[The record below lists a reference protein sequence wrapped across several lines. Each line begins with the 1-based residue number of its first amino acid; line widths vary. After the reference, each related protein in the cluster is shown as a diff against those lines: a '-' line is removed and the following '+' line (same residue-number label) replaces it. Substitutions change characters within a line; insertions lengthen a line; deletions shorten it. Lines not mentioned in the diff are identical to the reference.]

1 MRDFSSIAARFEGAF
16 SDYEIHLSTQM
27 SGYFIITK
35 RGGYSS
41 ELIGEEVGELVFKD
55 CTKTSDEIRAYI
67 CEKTD
72 NKQENAPKSSKE
84 DLLSFEIKEDKE
96 EIDEKPSAP
105 DFSIEFEETK
115 PAFEIIDE
123 NIDES
128 STFGA
133 QDSKAS
139 KALAFEI
146 IDENSKGAG
155 DEDLLGEIPVD
166 ESLLDESLLGEIP
179 SASFEIIDD
188 EDAKNGGENLVD
200 ENLADEILADKN
212 FAAEIPSASFEII
225 DDEYAKNSGE
235 NLVDENL
242 ADKNFANES
251 SADENFADEIQTSQT
266 SQTNQ
271 TNQTSQSL
279 ANDEII
285 IPAHHDSQKIFFAK
299 NIEIISAKVVEI
311 ELIIHGYDE
320 SCDSFSFE
328 KIPPDCEYKYSIKIG
343 ELRAI
348 FIATMDAN
356 AASEFISGFSFKT
369 ERQVPK
375 NIEIFINESI
385 EPVLETTLFA

>member
-67 CEKTD
+67 CEKTH
-72 NKQENAPKSSKE
+72 NKQENAPKSSNE
-84 DLLSFEIKEDKE
+84 DSLSFEVKEAKE
-96 EIDEKPSAP
+96 AFEINEKPSVP

-115 PAFEIIDE
+115 PAFEIIDK
-123 NIDES
+123 IADES
-128 STFGA
+128 STFES
-133 QDSKAS
+133 QDSKTS

-146 IDENSKGAG
+146 IDENSKDAE
-155 DEDLLGEIPVD
+155 DEDLLGEIP
-166 ESLLDESLLGEIP
+166 LDEDLLGEIP

-188 EDAKNGGENLVD
+188 EDAKNSG

-212 FAAEIPSASFEII
+212 FA
-225 DDEYAKNSGE
+225 
-235 NLVDENL
+235 
-242 ADKNFANES
+242 NES
-251 SADENFADEIQTSQT
+251 LADENFAGEIQTSQT
-266 SQTNQ
+266 SQN
-271 TNQTSQSL
+271 L

-375 NIEIFINESI
+375 NIEIFINESV

>member
-72 NKQENAPKSSKE
+72 NKQENTPKSSNE
-84 DLLSFEIKEDKE
+84 DLLSFEIKEDKKAFK
-96 EIDEKPSAP
+96 IDEKPSAP
-105 DFSIEFEETK
+105 AFSIEFEETK

-128 STFGA
+128 SDDSSAFKI
-133 QDSKAS
+133 QDSNAS

-146 IDENSKGAG
+146 IDENSKDAE
-155 DEDLLGEIPVD
+155 DEDLLGEIP
-166 ESLLDESLLGEIP
+166 LDEDLLGEIP

-188 EDAKNGGENLVD
+188 EDAKNSG

-212 FAAEIPSASFEII
+212 FA
-225 DDEYAKNSGE
+225 
-235 NLVDENL
+235 
-242 ADKNFANES
+242 NES
-251 SADENFADEIQTSQT
+251 LADENFAGEIQTSQT
-266 SQTNQ
+266 SQN
-271 TNQTSQSL
+271 L

-375 NIEIFINESI
+375 NIEIFINESV

>member
-67 CEKTD
+67 CEKTH

-84 DLLSFEIKEDKE
+84 DSLSFEIKEDKE
-96 EIDEKPSAP
+96 AINEKPSAP
-105 DFSIEFEETK
+105 AFSIEFEETE

-123 NIDES
+123 S
-128 STFGA
+128 SAF
-133 QDSKAS
+133 DSKAS

-146 IDENSKGAG
+146 IDENSEGAG
-155 DEDLLGEIPVD
+155 GEDLLGENSKDAGDECLVGESPV
-166 ESLLDESLLGEIP
+166 
-179 SASFEIIDD
+179 ASFEIIDD
-188 EDAKNGGENLVD
+188 ED
-200 ENLADEILADKN
+200 
-212 FAAEIPSASFEII
+212 
-225 DDEYAKNSGE
+225 AKNSGE

-242 ADKNFANES
+242 ADES
-251 SADENFADEIQTSQT
+251 SADEI
-266 SQTNQ
+266 
-271 TNQTSQSL
+271 QTSQSL

-299 NIEIISAKVVEI
+299 NTEIISAKVVEI

-348 FIATMDAN
+348 FIATMDAES
-356 AASEFISGFSFKT
+356 ASEFISGFSFKT

-375 NIEIFINESI
+375 NIEIFINESV

>member
-96 EIDEKPSAP
+96 AINEKPSAP

-128 STFGA
+128 SDDSSAFES

-146 IDENSKGAG
+146 IDENSKDAG
-155 DEDLLGEIPVD
+155 DEDLLGEIP
-166 ESLLDESLLGEIP
+166 LDEDLLGEIP

-188 EDAKNGGENLVD
+188 EDAKNGGENL
-200 ENLADEILADKN
+200 A
-212 FAAEIPSASFEII
+212 
-225 DDEYAKNSGE
+225 
-235 NLVDENL
+235 DENL
-242 ADKNFANES
+242 ADKNFANE
-251 SADENFADEIQTSQT
+251 NFADEIQTSQT
-266 SQTNQ
+266 NQ
-271 TNQTSQSL
+271 ANQTSQSL

-299 NIEIISAKVVEI
+299 DTEIISAKVVEI

-375 NIEIFINESI
+375 NIEIFINESV
-385 EPVLETTLFA
+385 EPVLEITLFA

>member
-67 CEKTD
+67 CEKTH
-72 NKQENAPKSSKE
+72 NKQENAPKSSNE
-84 DLLSFEIKEDKE
+84 DSLSFEIKEAKE
-96 EIDEKPSAP
+96 AINEKPSAP
-105 DFSIEFEETK
+105 AFSIEFEETE
-115 PAFEIIDE
+115 PAFEIIDKI
-123 NIDES
+123 IDES
-128 STFGA
+128 SAFES

-146 IDENSKGAG
+146 IDENSDGAG
-155 DEDLLGEIPVD
+155 GEDLLGENSKDAGDECLVGESPV
-166 ESLLDESLLGEIP
+166 
-179 SASFEIIDD
+179 ASFEIIDD
-188 EDAKNGGENLVD
+188 ED
-200 ENLADEILADKN
+200 
-212 FAAEIPSASFEII
+212 
-225 DDEYAKNSGE
+225 AKNSGE

-242 ADKNFANES
+242 ADES
-251 SADENFADEIQTSQT
+251 LADEIQTS
-266 SQTNQ
+266 
-271 TNQTSQSL
+271 QTSQSL

-299 NIEIISAKVVEI
+299 NTEIISAKVVEI

-348 FIATMDAN
+348 FIATMDAD

-375 NIEIFINESI
+375 NIEIFINESV
-385 EPVLETTLFA
+385 EPVLEITLFA

>member
-67 CEKTD
+67 CEKTH

-84 DLLSFEIKEDKE
+84 DLLGFEIKEDKE
-96 EIDEKPSAP
+96 IFEINEKPSAP
-105 DFSIEFEETK
+105 DFSIEFEETE

-128 STFGA
+128 SNENSA
-133 QDSKAS
+133 VESQNSKAS

-146 IDENSKGAG
+146 IDENSDGAG
-155 DEDLLGEIPVD
+155 DEDLLGEIP
-166 ESLLDESLLGEIP
+166 LDEDLLGEIP

-188 EDAKNGGENLVD
+188 
-200 ENLADEILADKN
+200 
-212 FAAEIPSASFEII
+212 
-225 DDEYAKNSGE
+225 DDAKNSGE
-235 NLVDENL
+235 NLADENL
-242 ADKNFANES
+242 ADES
-251 SADENFADEIQTSQT
+251 LADENFANEIQASQT

-271 TNQTSQSL
+271 AIQTSQSL

-299 NIEIISAKVVEI
+299 DTEIISAKVVEI

-375 NIEIFINESI
+375 NIEIFINESV

>member
-67 CEKTD
+67 CEKTH
-72 NKQENAPKSSKE
+72 NKQENAPESSKE

-96 EIDEKPSAP
+96 AINEKPSTPA
-105 DFSIEFEETK
+105 FNIEFEETK

-123 NIDES
+123 SSDES
-128 STFGA
+128 SAFGA

-146 IDENSKGAG
+146 IDENSKDAG
-155 DEDLLGEIPVD
+155 DEDLLGEIP
-166 ESLLDESLLGEIP
+166 LDEDLLGEIP
-179 SASFEIIDD
+179 VPSFEIIDD
-188 EDAKNGGENLVD
+188 EDAKNSGEILT
-200 ENLADEILADKN
+200 DEILTN
-212 FAAEIPSASFEII
+212 
-225 DDEYAKNSGE
+225 
-235 NLVDENL
+235 
-242 ADKNFANES
+242 KNFANES
-251 SADENFADEIQTSQT
+251 LADENFADKIQTSQANQA
-266 SQTNQ
+266 SQN
-271 TNQTSQSL
+271 L

-299 NIEIISAKVVEI
+299 DTEIISAKVVEI

-375 NIEIFINESI
+375 NIEIFINESV

>member
-96 EIDEKPSAP
+96 AINEKPSAP

-128 STFGA
+128 SAFES
-133 QDSKAS
+133 QNSKAS

-146 IDENSKGAG
+146 IDENSKDAG
-155 DEDLLGEIPVD
+155 DECLVGESPLDEDLLGEIPV
-166 ESLLDESLLGEIP
+166 
-179 SASFEIIDD
+179 ASFEIIDD
-188 EDAKNGGENLVD
+188 EDAKNSG
-200 ENLADEILADKN
+200 ENLADEILTDKN
-212 FAAEIPSASFEII
+212 FANENFADEI
-225 DDEYAKNSGE
+225 
-235 NLVDENL
+235 LT
-242 ADKNFANES
+242 DKNFANES
-251 SADENFADEIQTSQT
+251 LADENFADEIQTSQT
-266 SQTNQ
+266 NQ
-271 TNQTSQSL
+271 ANQTSQSL

-348 FIATMDAN
+348 FIATMDAES
-356 AASEFISGFSFKT
+356 ASEFISGFSFKT

-375 NIEIFINESI
+375 NIEIFINESV

>member
-67 CEKTD
+67 CEKTH
-72 NKQENAPKSSKE
+72 NKQENAPKSSNE
-84 DLLSFEIKEDKE
+84 DSLSFEIKEDKE
-96 EIDEKPSAP
+96 AINEKPSAP
-105 DFSIEFEETK
+105 AFSIEFEETK

-128 STFGA
+128 SDDSLAFKI

-146 IDENSKGAG
+146 IDENSDGAG
-155 DEDLLGEIPVD
+155 GEDLLGENSKDAGD
-166 ESLLDESLLGEIP
+166 ECLVGES
-179 SASFEIIDD
+179 SVASFEIIDD
-188 EDAKNGGENLVD
+188 EDAKN
-200 ENLADEILADKN
+200 
-212 FAAEIPSASFEII
+212 
-225 DDEYAKNSGE
+225 SGE

-242 ADKNFANES
+242 VDES
-251 SADENFADEIQTSQT
+251 LADEIQTS
-266 SQTNQ
+266 
-271 TNQTSQSL
+271 QTSQSL

-299 NIEIISAKVVEI
+299 NTEIISAKVVEI

-348 FIATMDAN
+348 FIATMDAD

-375 NIEIFINESI
+375 NIEIFINESV
-385 EPVLETTLFA
+385 EPVLEITLFA

>member
-67 CEKTD
+67 CEKNPKE
-72 NKQENAPKSSKE
+72 NKQENTPKSSNE
-84 DLLSFEIKEDKE
+84 DSLSFEIKEDKE
-96 EIDEKPSAP
+96 AINEKHSAP
-105 DFSIEFEETK
+105 AFSIEFEETE

-123 NIDES
+123 S
-128 STFGA
+128 SAF
-133 QDSKAS
+133 DSKAS

-146 IDENSKGAG
+146 IDENSDGAG
-155 DEDLLGEIPVD
+155 DECLLGENSKDAGD
-166 ESLLDESLLGEIP
+166 ECLVGEIP

-188 EDAKNGGENLVD
+188 EDAKN
-200 ENLADEILADKN
+200 
-212 FAAEIPSASFEII
+212 
-225 DDEYAKNSGE
+225 SGE
-235 NLVDENL
+235 NLVDKIL
-242 ADKNFANES
+242 TDES
-251 SADENFADEIQTSQT
+251 SADEIQTS
-266 SQTNQ
+266 
-271 TNQTSQSL
+271 QTSQSL

-299 NIEIISAKVVEI
+299 NTEIISAKVVEI

-348 FIATMDAN
+348 FIATMDAD

-375 NIEIFINESI
+375 NIEIFINESV
-385 EPVLETTLFA
+385 EPVLEITLFA

>member
-67 CEKTD
+67 CEKTH
-72 NKQENAPKSSKE
+72 NKQENAPKSSNE
-84 DLLSFEIKEDKE
+84 DSLSFEIKEDKE
-96 EIDEKPSAP
+96 AINEKHSAP
-105 DFSIEFEETK
+105 AFSIEFEETK

-128 STFGA
+128 SDDSLAFKI

-146 IDENSKGAG
+146 IDENSEGAA
-155 DEDLLGEIPVD
+155 DECLVVESPV
-166 ESLLDESLLGEIP
+166 
-179 SASFEIIDD
+179 ASFEIIDD
-188 EDAKNGGENLVD
+188 EDV
-200 ENLADEILADKN
+200 
-212 FAAEIPSASFEII
+212 
-225 DDEYAKNSGE
+225 KNSGE
-235 NLVDENL
+235 NLVDKIL
-242 ADKNFANES
+242 TDES
-251 SADENFADEIQTSQT
+251 SADEIQTS
-266 SQTNQ
+266 
-271 TNQTSQSL
+271 QTSQSL

-299 NIEIISAKVVEI
+299 NTEIISAKVVEI

-348 FIATMDAN
+348 FIATMDAD

-375 NIEIFINESI
+375 NIEIFINESV
-385 EPVLETTLFA
+385 EPVLEITLFA

>member
-67 CEKTD
+67 CEKTPKE

-84 DLLSFEIKEDKE
+84 DSLGFEIKEDKE

-105 DFSIEFEETK
+105 AFSIEFEETK
-115 PAFEIIDE
+115 PAFEIIDK
-123 NIDES
+123 ITDES
-128 STFGA
+128 SAFES

-146 IDENSKGAG
+146 IDENSKDAG
-155 DEDLLGEIPVD
+155 DKCLVGEIP
-166 ESLLDESLLGEIP
+166 LDEDLLGEIP

-188 EDAKNGGENLVD
+188 EDAKNSGENLVD
-200 ENLADEILADKN
+200 ENLADEIL
-212 FAAEIPSASFEII
+212 
-225 DDEYAKNSGE
+225 
-235 NLVDENL
+235 VDEIL
-242 ADKNFANES
+242 ADK
-251 SADENFADEIQTSQT
+251 IQASQT

-271 TNQTSQSL
+271 ASQNL

-299 NIEIISAKVVEI
+299 DTEIISAKVVEI

-348 FIATMDAN
+348 FIATMDAES
-356 AASEFISGFSFKT
+356 ASEFISGFSFKT

-375 NIEIFINESI
+375 NIEIFINESV

>member
-72 NKQENAPKSSKE
+72 NKQENAPKSSNE
-84 DLLSFEIKEDKE
+84 DSLSFEIKEDKE
-96 EIDEKPSAP
+96 TFEINEKPSAP

-123 NIDES
+123 SSDES
-128 STFGA
+128 SAFES

-146 IDENSKGAG
+146 IDENSKGAE
-155 DEDLLGEIPVD
+155 DED
-166 ESLLDESLLGEIP
+166 LLGEIP

-188 EDAKNGGENLVD
+188 EDAKNSGENLVD
-200 ENLADEILADKN
+200 ENLADE
-212 FAAEIPSASFEII
+212 
-225 DDEYAKNSGE
+225 
-235 NLVDENL
+235 NLVDE
-242 ADKNFANES
+242 S
-251 SADENFADEIQTSQT
+251 IADENQTS
-266 SQTNQ
+266 
-271 TNQTSQSL
+271 QTSQSL

-348 FIATMDAN
+348 FIATMDAES
-356 AASEFISGFSFKT
+356 ASEFISGFSFKT

-375 NIEIFINESI
+375 NIEIFINESV

>member
-96 EIDEKPSAP
+96 AINEKPSAP

-128 STFGA
+128 SAFES

-155 DEDLLGEIPVD
+155 DEDLLGESP
-166 ESLLDESLLGEIP
+166 LDEDLLGEIP

-212 FAAEIPSASFEII
+212 F
-225 DDEYAKNSGE
+225 
-235 NLVDENL
+235 
-242 ADKNFANES
+242 
-251 SADENFADEIQTSQT
+251 ADENFADEIQTSQT

-299 NIEIISAKVVEI
+299 DTEIISAKVVEI

-375 NIEIFINESI
+375 NIEIFINESV

>member
-67 CEKTD
+67 CEKTH
-72 NKQENAPKSSKE
+72 NKQENASKSSKE
-84 DLLSFEIKEDKE
+84 DSLSFEIKEDKE
-96 EIDEKPSAP
+96 TFEINEKPSAP
-105 DFSIEFEETK
+105 AFSIEFEETK

-123 NIDES
+123 S
-128 STFGA
+128 STF
-133 QDSKAS
+133 DSKAS

-146 IDENSKGAG
+146 IDENSEGAG
-155 DEDLLGEIPVD
+155 GEDLLGVNSKDAEDECLVGESPV
-166 ESLLDESLLGEIP
+166 
-179 SASFEIIDD
+179 ASFEIIDD
-188 EDAKNGGENLVD
+188 EDV
-200 ENLADEILADKN
+200 
-212 FAAEIPSASFEII
+212 
-225 DDEYAKNSGE
+225 KNSGE

-242 ADKNFANES
+242 VDES
-251 SADENFADEIQTSQT
+251 LADEI
-266 SQTNQ
+266 
-271 TNQTSQSL
+271 QTSQSL

-299 NIEIISAKVVEI
+299 NTEIISAKVVEI

-348 FIATMDAN
+348 FIATMDADR
-356 AASEFISGFSFKT
+356 ASEFISGFSFKT

-375 NIEIFINESI
+375 NIEIFINESV
-385 EPVLETTLFA
+385 EPVLEITLFA

>member
-1 MRDFSSIAARFEGAF
+1 MRDFSSIAARFDGAF

-188 EDAKNGGENLVD
+188 EDAKNSG
-200 ENLADEILADKN
+200 ENLADEILAD
-212 FAAEIPSASFEII
+212 ES
-225 DDEYAKNSGE
+225 
-235 NLVDENL
+235 LV
-242 ADKNFANES
+242 
-251 SADENFADEIQTSQT
+251 DENFADEIQTSQT
-266 SQTNQ
+266 SQN
-271 TNQTSQSL
+271 L

-348 FIATMDAN
+348 FIATMDAES
-356 AASEFISGFSFKT
+356 ASEFISGFSFKT

-375 NIEIFINESI
+375 NIEIFINESV

>member
-67 CEKTD
+67 CEKTPKE

-84 DLLSFEIKEDKE
+84 AIN
-96 EIDEKPSAP
+96 EKPSAP

-123 NIDES
+123 NSAVES
-128 STFGA
+128 

-146 IDENSKGAG
+146 IDENSKDAG
-155 DEDLLGEIPVD
+155 DEDLLGEIP
-166 ESLLDESLLGEIP
+166 LDEDLLGEIP

-188 EDAKNGGENLVD
+188 EDAKN
-200 ENLADEILADKN
+200 
-212 FAAEIPSASFEII
+212 
-225 DDEYAKNSGE
+225 SGE

-242 ADKNFANES
+242 TDES
-251 SADENFADEIQTSQT
+251 LADEIQTS
-266 SQTNQ
+266 
-271 TNQTSQSL
+271 QTSQSL

-311 ELIIHGYDE
+311 ELIIRGYDE

-375 NIEIFINESI
+375 NIEIFINESV
-385 EPVLETTLFA
+385 EPVLEITLFA

>member
-67 CEKTD
+67 CEKNPKE
-72 NKQENAPKSSKE
+72 NKQENAPKSSNE
-84 DLLSFEIKEDKE
+84 DLLSFEIKEAKE
-96 EIDEKPSAP
+96 AINEKPSAP
-105 DFSIEFEETK
+105 AFSIEFEETE

-123 NIDES
+123 S
-128 STFGA
+128 SAF
-133 QDSKAS
+133 DSKDS

-146 IDENSKGAG
+146 IDENSDGAG
-155 DEDLLGEIPVD
+155 GEDLLGENSKDAGDECLVGESPV
-166 ESLLDESLLGEIP
+166 
-179 SASFEIIDD
+179 ASFEIIDD
-188 EDAKNGGENLVD
+188 EDAKN
-200 ENLADEILADKN
+200 
-212 FAAEIPSASFEII
+212 
-225 DDEYAKNSGE
+225 SGE

-242 ADKNFANES
+242 TDES
-251 SADENFADEIQTSQT
+251 LADEIQTS
-266 SQTNQ
+266 
-271 TNQTSQSL
+271 QTSQSL

-375 NIEIFINESI
+375 NIEIFINESV

>member
-72 NKQENAPKSSKE
+72 NKQENALKSSKE
-84 DLLSFEIKEDKE
+84 DSLSFEIKEDKE
-96 EIDEKPSAP
+96 AINEKPSAP

-128 STFGA
+128 SAFES
-133 QDSKAS
+133 QDSKTS

-146 IDENSKGAG
+146 IDENSKGAEV
-155 DEDLLGEIPVD
+155 EDLLGENSKD
-166 ESLLDESLLGEIP
+166 TEDKSLLGEIP

-188 EDAKNGGENLVD
+188 EDAKN
-200 ENLADEILADKN
+200 
-212 FAAEIPSASFEII
+212 
-225 DDEYAKNSGE
+225 SGE
-235 NLVDENL
+235 NLVDESL
-242 ADKNFANES
+242 ADEILANENL
-251 SADENFADEIQTSQT
+251 ADENFADKIQTSQA
-266 SQTNQ
+266 NQ
-271 TNQTSQSL
+271 ASQSP

-285 IPAHHDSQKIFFAK
+285 IPAHPGSQKIFFAK
-299 NIEIISAKVVEI
+299 DTEIISAKVVEI

-375 NIEIFINESI
+375 NIEIFINESV

>member
-72 NKQENAPKSSKE
+72 NKQENAPKSSNE

-128 STFGA
+128 SDDSSAFES

-146 IDENSKGAG
+146 IDENSKGAE
-155 DEDLLGEIPVD
+155 DED
-166 ESLLDESLLGEIP
+166 LLGEIP

-188 EDAKNGGENLVD
+188 EDAKNSGENLVD
-200 ENLADEILADKN
+200 ENLADE
-212 FAAEIPSASFEII
+212 
-225 DDEYAKNSGE
+225 
-235 NLVDENL
+235 NL
-242 ADKNFANES
+242 
-251 SADENFADEIQTSQT
+251 ADEIQTS
-266 SQTNQ
+266 Q

-356 AASEFISGFSFKT
+356 TASEFISGFSFKT

-375 NIEIFINESI
+375 NIEIFINESV

>member
-67 CEKTD
+67 CEKTPKEH
-72 NKQENAPKSSKE
+72 KQENAPKSSKE
-84 DLLSFEIKEDKE
+84 DLLGFEIKEDKE
-96 EIDEKPSAP
+96 AINEKSSAP

-115 PAFEIIDE
+115 PAFEIIDKITDE
-123 NIDES
+123 SSDES
-128 STFGA
+128 STFKI

-146 IDENSKGAG
+146 IDENSKGAE
-155 DEDLLGEIPVD
+155 DED
-166 ESLLDESLLGEIP
+166 LLGEIP

-188 EDAKNGGENLVD
+188 EDAENSGENLAV
-200 ENLADEILADKN
+200 ESLADEILAD
-212 FAAEIPSASFEII
+212 EIPSASFEII
-225 DDEYAKNSGE
+225 DDEDTKNSGE
-235 NLVDENL
+235 NLVDESL
-242 ADKNFANES
+242 ADEILTDKNFANE
-251 SADENFADEIQTSQT
+251 NFADKIQTSQA

-271 TNQTSQSL
+271 ANQTSQSL

-299 NIEIISAKVVEI
+299 NTEIISAKVVEI

-369 ERQVPK
+369 ERQAPK
-375 NIEIFINESI
+375 NIEIFINESV

>member
-67 CEKTD
+67 CEKTTKE

-105 DFSIEFEETK
+105 AFSIEFEETK
-115 PAFEIIDE
+115 PAFEIIDK
-123 NIDES
+123 ITDES
-128 STFGA
+128 SDDSSAFES

-146 IDENSKGAG
+146 IDENSKEVGDKDLMG
-155 DEDLLGEIPVD
+155 EIPLDEDLLGEIP
-166 ESLLDESLLGEIP
+166 L
-179 SASFEIIDD
+179 ASFEIIDD
-188 EDAKNGGENLVD
+188 DDAE
-200 ENLADEILADKN
+200 
-212 FAAEIPSASFEII
+212 
-225 DDEYAKNSGE
+225 NSG
-235 NLVDENL
+235 ENL
-242 ADKNFANES
+242 ADKNFA
-251 SADENFADEIQTSQT
+251 DEIQT

-271 TNQTSQSL
+271 TNQTSQNL

-328 KIPPDCEYKYSIKIG
+328 RIPPDCEYKYSIKIG

-348 FIATMDAN
+348 FIATMDAES
-356 AASEFISGFSFKT
+356 ASEFISGFSFKT
-369 ERQVPK
+369 KRQAPK
-375 NIEIFINESI
+375 NIEIFINESV

>member
-72 NKQENAPKSSKE
+72 NKQKNAPKSSKE
-84 DLLSFEIKEDKE
+84 DLLGFEIKEDKE
-96 EIDEKPSAP
+96 AINEKPSAP

-123 NIDES
+123 NSAVES
-128 STFGA
+128 

-146 IDENSKGAG
+146 IDENSKEVG
-155 DEDLLGEIPVD
+155 DEDLLGEIP
-166 ESLLDESLLGEIP
+166 LDKDLLGEIP

-188 EDAKNGGENLVD
+188 EYAKNSG
-200 ENLADEILADKN
+200 EILTDEN

-235 NLVDENL
+235 IL
-242 ADKNFANES
+242 
-251 SADENFADEIQTSQT
+251 ADEILTDEI
-266 SQTNQ
+266 QTNQ
-271 TNQTSQSL
+271 TNQANQSL

-375 NIEIFINESI
+375 NIEIFINESV

>member
-1 MRDFSSIAARFEGAF
+1 MRDFSSMARRFEGAF

-67 CEKTD
+67 CEKKPKE
-72 NKQENAPKSSKE
+72 NKQENAPKSSNE
-84 DLLSFEIKEDKE
+84 DSLSFEIKEDKE
-96 EIDEKPSAP
+96 AINEKPSAP
-105 DFSIEFEETK
+105 AFSIEFEETK

-123 NIDES
+123 SSAFES
-128 STFGA
+128 
-133 QDSKAS
+133 QNSKAS

-155 DEDLLGEIPVD
+155 DEDLLGEIP
-166 ESLLDESLLGEIP
+166 

-188 EDAKNGGENLVD
+188 EDAKN
-200 ENLADEILADKN
+200 
-212 FAAEIPSASFEII
+212 
-225 DDEYAKNSGE
+225 SGE
-235 NLVDENL
+235 NLVDKIL
-242 ADKNFANES
+242 TDES
-251 SADENFADEIQTSQT
+251 SADEI
-266 SQTNQ
+266 
-271 TNQTSQSL
+271 QTSQSL

-299 NIEIISAKVVEI
+299 NTEIISAKVVEI

-348 FIATMDAN
+348 FIATMDAES
-356 AASEFISGFSFKT
+356 ASEFISGFSFKT

-375 NIEIFINESI
+375 NIEIFINESV

>member
-84 DLLSFEIKEDKE
+84 DLLGFEIKEGKE
-96 EIDEKPSAP
+96 TFEINEKPSAP

-128 STFGA
+128 SAFEG

-146 IDENSKGAG
+146 IDENSDGAG
-155 DEDLLGEIPVD
+155 DEDLLGESP
-166 ESLLDESLLGEIP
+166 LDEDLLGEIPLDEDLLGEIP

-188 EDAKNGGENLVD
+188 EDAKNSGKNLVD
-200 ENLADEILADKN
+200 ENLADESL
-212 FAAEIPSASFEII
+212 
-225 DDEYAKNSGE
+225 
-235 NLVDENL
+235 
-242 ADKNFANES
+242 
-251 SADENFADEIQTSQT
+251 ADEI
-266 SQTNQ
+266 
-271 TNQTSQSL
+271 QTSQSL

-348 FIATMDAN
+348 FIATMDAES
-356 AASEFISGFSFKT
+356 ASEFISGFSFKT

-375 NIEIFINESI
+375 NIEIFINESV

>member
-67 CEKTD
+67 CEKKPKE
-72 NKQENAPKSSKE
+72 NKQENAPKSSNE
-84 DLLSFEIKEDKE
+84 DSLSFEIKEDKE
-96 EIDEKPSAP
+96 AINEKPSAP
-105 DFSIEFEETK
+105 AFSIEFEETE
-115 PAFEIIDE
+115 PAIEIIDE
-123 NIDES
+123 S
-128 STFGA
+128 SAF
-133 QDSKAS
+133 DSKDS

-146 IDENSKGAG
+146 IDENSEGAG
-155 DEDLLGEIPVD
+155 GEDLLGENSKDAGDECLVGESPV
-166 ESLLDESLLGEIP
+166 
-179 SASFEIIDD
+179 ASFEIIDD
-188 EDAKNGGENLVD
+188 ED
-200 ENLADEILADKN
+200 
-212 FAAEIPSASFEII
+212 
-225 DDEYAKNSGE
+225 AKNSGE

-242 ADKNFANES
+242 ADES
-251 SADENFADEIQTSQT
+251 SADEI
-266 SQTNQ
+266 
-271 TNQTSQSL
+271 QTSQSL

-348 FIATMDAN
+348 FIATMDAES
-356 AASEFISGFSFKT
+356 ASEFISGFSFKT

-375 NIEIFINESI
+375 NIEIFINESV
-385 EPVLETTLFA
+385 EPVLEITLFA

>member
-55 CTKTSDEIRAYI
+55 CTKTSDEIRDYI

-96 EIDEKPSAP
+96 AINEKPSAP

-128 STFGA
+128 SDDSSAFKI
-133 QDSKAS
+133 QDSNAS

-146 IDENSKGAG
+146 IDENSKDAE
-155 DEDLLGEIPVD
+155 DEDLLGESP
-166 ESLLDESLLGEIP
+166 LDEDLLGEIP

-188 EDAKNGGENLVD
+188 EDAKNSGEILTDEVLADESLVD
-200 ENLADEILADKN
+200 ENLADEI
-212 FAAEIPSASFEII
+212 
-225 DDEYAKNSGE
+225 
-235 NLVDENL
+235 
-242 ADKNFANES
+242 
-251 SADENFADEIQTSQT
+251 QT

-271 TNQTSQSL
+271 ANQTSQSL

-299 NIEIISAKVVEI
+299 DTEIISAKVVEI

-356 AASEFISGFSFKT
+356 TASEFISGFSFKT

-375 NIEIFINESI
+375 NIEIFINESV

>member
-67 CEKTD
+67 CEKTPKE

-84 DLLSFEIKEDKE
+84 DSLSFEIKEAKE
-96 EIDEKPSAP
+96 AINEKPSAP

-128 STFGA
+128 SAFES

-155 DEDLLGEIPVD
+155 DEDLLGEIP
-166 ESLLDESLLGEIP
+166 

-188 EDAKNGGENLVD
+188 EDAKNSG
-200 ENLADEILADKN
+200 ENLADEILTDKN
-212 FAAEIPSASFEII
+212 FA
-225 DDEYAKNSGE
+225 DES
-235 NLVDENL
+235 
-242 ADKNFANES
+242 
-251 SADENFADEIQTSQT
+251 FADEIQTSQT
-266 SQTNQ
+266 NQ
-271 TNQTSQSL
+271 VSQTSQSL

-299 NIEIISAKVVEI
+299 DTEIISAKVVEI

-375 NIEIFINESI
+375 NIEIFINESV

>member
-72 NKQENAPKSSKE
+72 NKQENTPKSSNE
-84 DLLSFEIKEDKE
+84 DLLGFEIKEAKE
-96 EIDEKPSAP
+96 AINEKPSAP

-123 NIDES
+123 NIDDSSAFES
-128 STFGA
+128 

-146 IDENSKGAG
+146 IDENSKDAG
-155 DEDLLGEIPVD
+155 DEDLLGEIP
-166 ESLLDESLLGEIP
+166 LDEDLLGEIP

-212 FAAEIPSASFEII
+212 FA
-225 DDEYAKNSGE
+225 
-235 NLVDENL
+235 
-242 ADKNFANES
+242 
-251 SADENFADEIQTSQT
+251 DENFADEIQTSQT

-271 TNQTSQSL
+271 VSQTSQSL

-348 FIATMDAN
+348 FIATMDAES
-356 AASEFISGFSFKT
+356 ASEFISGFSFKT

-375 NIEIFINESI
+375 NIEIFINESV

>member
-72 NKQENAPKSSKE
+72 NKQENAPKSSNE
-84 DLLSFEIKEDKE
+84 DLLGFEIKEAKE
-96 EIDEKPSAP
+96 AINEKPSAP

-115 PAFEIIDE
+115 PAFEIIDK
-123 NIDES
+123 ITDES
-128 STFGA
+128 SAFES

-146 IDENSKGAG
+146 IDENSKDAE
-155 DEDLLGEIPVD
+155 DEDLLGESP
-166 ESLLDESLLGEIP
+166 LDEDLLGEIP

-188 EDAKNGGENLVD
+188 EDAKNSGEILTDEVLADESLVD
-200 ENLADEILADKN
+200 ENLADEI
-212 FAAEIPSASFEII
+212 
-225 DDEYAKNSGE
+225 
-235 NLVDENL
+235 
-242 ADKNFANES
+242 
-251 SADENFADEIQTSQT
+251 QT

-271 TNQTSQSL
+271 ANQTSQSL

-299 NIEIISAKVVEI
+299 DTEIISAKVVEI

-356 AASEFISGFSFKT
+356 AASEFVSGFSFKT

-375 NIEIFINESI
+375 NIEIFINESV

>member
-84 DLLSFEIKEDKE
+84 DLLGFEIKEAKE
-96 EIDEKPSAP
+96 AINEKPSAP

-123 NIDES
+123 SSDDSSAFES
-128 STFGA
+128 

-146 IDENSKGAG
+146 IDENSKGAE
-155 DEDLLGEIPVD
+155 DED
-166 ESLLDESLLGEIP
+166 LLGEIP

-188 EDAKNGGENLVD
+188 EDAKN
-200 ENLADEILADKN
+200 
-212 FAAEIPSASFEII
+212 
-225 DDEYAKNSGE
+225 SGE
-235 NLVDENL
+235 NLVDEVLPDKSL
-242 ADKNFANES
+242 ADENFANES
-251 SADENFADEIQTSQT
+251 LANENFADEIQTSQT
-266 SQTNQ
+266 SQANQ
-271 TNQTSQSL
+271 ANQTSQSL

-299 NIEIISAKVVEI
+299 NTEIISAKVVEI

-375 NIEIFINESI
+375 NIEIFINESV

>member
-84 DLLSFEIKEDKE
+84 DLLGFEIEEAKEA
-96 EIDEKPSAP
+96 INEKPSAP

-123 NIDES
+123 ITDENS
-128 STFGA
+128 AFDN

-146 IDENSKGAG
+146 IDENSKDAE
-155 DEDLLGEIPVD
+155 DEDLLGESP
-166 ESLLDESLLGEIP
+166 LDEDLLGEIP

-188 EDAKNGGENLVD
+188 DDAKNSGEILTD
-200 ENLADEILADKN
+200 EVLTDEVLADESLADEILAD
-212 FAAEIPSASFEII
+212 
-225 DDEYAKNSGE
+225 
-235 NLVDENL
+235 
-242 ADKNFANES
+242 
-251 SADENFADEIQTSQT
+251 EIQAS
-266 SQTNQ
+266 
-271 TNQTSQSL
+271 QTSQSL

-299 NIEIISAKVVEI
+299 DTEIISAKVVEI

-375 NIEIFINESI
+375 NIEIFINESV

>member
-67 CEKTD
+67 CEKTH
-72 NKQENAPKSSKE
+72 NKQENAPKSSNE
-84 DLLSFEIKEDKE
+84 DSLSFEIKEAKE
-96 EIDEKPSAP
+96 AINEKPSAP
-105 DFSIEFEETK
+105 AFSIEFEETE
-115 PAFEIIDE
+115 PAFEIIDKI
-123 NIDES
+123 IDES
-128 STFGA
+128 SAFES

-139 KALAFEI
+139 EALAFEI
-146 IDENSKGAG
+146 IDENSDGAG
-155 DEDLLGEIPVD
+155 GEDLLGENSKDAGDECLVGESPVV
-166 ESLLDESLLGEIP
+166 
-179 SASFEIIDD
+179 SFEIIDD
-188 EDAKNGGENLVD
+188 ED
-200 ENLADEILADKN
+200 
-212 FAAEIPSASFEII
+212 
-225 DDEYAKNSGE
+225 AKNSGE

-242 ADKNFANES
+242 ADES
-251 SADENFADEIQTSQT
+251 LADEIQA
-266 SQTNQ
+266 
-271 TNQTSQSL
+271 SQSL

-348 FIATMDAN
+348 FIATMDAD

-375 NIEIFINESI
+375 NIEIFINESV
-385 EPVLETTLFA
+385 EPVLEITLFA

>member
-67 CEKTD
+67 CEKTH
-72 NKQENAPKSSKE
+72 NKQENAPKSSNE
-84 DLLSFEIKEDKE
+84 DSLSFEIKEDKE
-96 EIDEKPSAP
+96 TFEINEKPSAP
-105 DFSIEFEETK
+105 AFSIEFEETE

-128 STFGA
+128 SDDSLAFKI
-133 QDSKAS
+133 QDSNAS

-146 IDENSKGAG
+146 IDENSKEAG
-155 DEDLLGEIPVD
+155 DECLVGESP
-166 ESLLDESLLGEIP
+166 LDEDLLGEIP

-188 EDAKNGGENLVD
+188 EDAKN
-200 ENLADEILADKN
+200 
-212 FAAEIPSASFEII
+212 
-225 DDEYAKNSGE
+225 SGE

-242 ADKNFANES
+242 T
-251 SADENFADEIQTSQT
+251 DENLTDESLADEIQTS
-266 SQTNQ
+266 
-271 TNQTSQSL
+271 QTSQSL

-299 NIEIISAKVVEI
+299 DIEIISAKVVEI

-348 FIATMDAN
+348 FIATMDAES
-356 AASEFISGFSFKT
+356 ASEFISGFSFKT

-375 NIEIFINESI
+375 NIEIFINESV

>member
-84 DLLSFEIKEDKE
+84 DSLSFEIKEDKE
-96 EIDEKPSAP
+96 AINEKPSAP

-123 NIDES
+123 NIDDSSAFES
-128 STFGA
+128 

-146 IDENSKGAG
+146 IDENSDGAG
-155 DEDLLGEIPVD
+155 DEDLLGEIP
-166 ESLLDESLLGEIP
+166 LDEDLLGEIP

-188 EDAKNGGENLVD
+188 EDAKNSGEI
-200 ENLADEILADKN
+200 LADEILTDEVLTDKN
-212 FAAEIPSASFEII
+212 FADEI
-225 DDEYAKNSGE
+225 
-235 NLVDENL
+235 LT
-242 ADKNFANES
+242 
-251 SADENFADEIQTSQT
+251 DEIQTSQT
-266 SQTNQ
+266 SQTN
-271 TNQTSQSL
+271 QSL

-299 NIEIISAKVVEI
+299 NTEIISAKVVEI

-375 NIEIFINESI
+375 NIEIFINESV

>member
-1 MRDFSSIAARFEGAF
+1 MRGFSSIAARFEGAF

-84 DLLSFEIKEDKE
+84 DLLGFEIKEAKE
-96 EIDEKPSAP
+96 AINEKPSAP

-123 NIDES
+123 ITDES
-128 STFGA
+128 SAFES

-146 IDENSKGAG
+146 IDENSDGAG
-155 DEDLLGEIPVD
+155 DEDLLGEIP
-166 ESLLDESLLGEIP
+166 LDEDLLGEIP

-188 EDAKNGGENLVD
+188 DDAKNSGEI
-200 ENLADEILADKN
+200 LADEILADKN
-212 FAAEIPSASFEII
+212 FANENFA
-225 DDEYAKNSGE
+225 DES
-235 NLVDENL
+235 LVDEN
-242 ADKNFANES
+242 FAN
-251 SADENFADEIQTSQT
+251 EIQTSQT
-266 SQTNQ
+266 SQ

-285 IPAHHDSQKIFFAK
+285 IPAHPGSQKIFFAK
-299 NIEIISAKVVEI
+299 DTEIISAKVVEI

-375 NIEIFINESI
+375 NIEIFINESV

>member
-67 CEKTD
+67 CEKTH

-84 DLLSFEIKEDKE
+84 DSLSFEIKEDKE
-96 EIDEKPSAP
+96 AINEKPSAP
-105 DFSIEFEETK
+105 AFSIEFEETE

-123 NIDES
+123 S
-128 STFGA
+128 SAF
-133 QDSKAS
+133 DSKDS

-146 IDENSKGAG
+146 IDENSEGAG
-155 DEDLLGEIPVD
+155 GEDLLGENSKDAED
-166 ESLLDESLLGEIP
+166 ECLVGEIP

-188 EDAKNGGENLVD
+188 EDAKNSGENLVD
-200 ENLADEILADKN
+200 ENLADE
-212 FAAEIPSASFEII
+212 
-225 DDEYAKNSGE
+225 
-235 NLVDENL
+235 
-242 ADKNFANES
+242 S
-251 SADENFADEIQTSQT
+251 SADEI
-266 SQTNQ
+266 
-271 TNQTSQSL
+271 QTSQSL

-299 NIEIISAKVVEI
+299 NTEIISAKVVEI

-348 FIATMDAN
+348 FIATMDAES
-356 AASEFISGFSFKT
+356 ASEFISGFSFKT

-375 NIEIFINESI
+375 NIEIFINESV